1 MVGEVEAVKKT
12 NRAPMTLIVEQ
23 NLFDSITNSYE
34 GLSLALDQL
43 QEDKEIFFVSQ
54 SRVSDFF
61 CLTGLKLLFFCLKV
75 IEWLKNPV
83 SVSDFKTNAASIDT
97 SCVKSTCNLK
107 NLSGADRTM
116 VSCVPCPNA
125 YPWLDNPEGN

>member
-1 MVGEVEAVKKT
+1 LVGQVEAVKKS

-54 SRVSDFF
+54 SRVSDF
-61 CLTGLKLLFFCLKV
+61 L
-75 IEWLKNPV
+75 
-83 SVSDFKTNAASIDT
+83 A
-97 SCVKSTCNLK
+97 
-107 NLSGADRTM
+107 
-116 VSCVPCPNA
+116 
-125 YPWLDNPEGN
+125 

>member
-1 MVGEVEAVKKT
+1 
-12 NRAPMTLIVEQ
+12 MTLIVEQ

-54 SRVSDFF
+54 SRVSDF
-61 CLTGLKLLFFCLKV
+61 LAWLAETIIFCLKV
-75 IEWLKNPV
+75 IEWVKNPV
-83 SVSDFKTNAASIDT
+83 SLSDFKTNAPSVDT

-107 NLSGADRTM
+107 KLDGADRTM

>member
-1 MVGEVEAVKKT
+1 MVGQVEAVKKS

-54 SRVSDFF
+54 SRVSDF
-61 CLTGLKLLFFCLKV
+61 L
-75 IEWLKNPV
+75 
-83 SVSDFKTNAASIDT
+83 A
-97 SCVKSTCNLK
+97 
-107 NLSGADRTM
+107 
-116 VSCVPCPNA
+116 
-125 YPWLDNPEGN
+125 